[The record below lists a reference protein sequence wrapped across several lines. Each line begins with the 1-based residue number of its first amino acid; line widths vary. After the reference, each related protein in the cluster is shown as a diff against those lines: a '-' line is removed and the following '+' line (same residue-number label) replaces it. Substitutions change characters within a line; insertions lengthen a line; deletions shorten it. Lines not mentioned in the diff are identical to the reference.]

1 MSLPT
6 RHSPQNQPQFAI
18 IRDRNI
24 VPSVRSEA
32 GFLLVEEI
40 WVNVE
45 EGAQRTGYHLDYVR
59 RLARENLRLP
69 EDERSMRVRKEKY
82 AYEIWLPD
90 LVNYV
95 TKRVPANIQ
104 NLEPSKAEEI
114 WVNASEAAEIIGYH
128 RRYVSTLAMQMLRTP
143 EDEREIRA
151 KQRSNGAELWLPDL
165 IAYIRKVG
173 RGPKKRHTKDA

>member
-1 MSLPT
+1 
-6 RHSPQNQPQFAI
+6 
-18 IRDRNI
+18 
-24 VPSVRSEA
+24 
-32 GFLLVEEI
+32 LLVEEI

-45 EGAQRTGYHLDYVR
+45 EGAERTGYNIDHVR

-69 EDERSMRVRKEKY
+69 EAERSMHVRRERH

-104 NLEPSKAEEI
+104 NLESAKVKKI
-114 WVNASEAAEIIGYH
+114 WVNAAEGAEITGYH
-128 RRYVSTLAMQMLRTP
+128 RRYVSTLAMQMLRKP
-143 EDEREIRA
+143 EKEREIRA

-165 IAYIRKVG
+165 VAYVNRVG
-173 RGPKKRHTKDA
+173 RGPKKRTPKPP